1 MKEWSPSGKKEKKS
15 YKNNTWV
22 EQMSHLIIYD
32 IDYAF
37 RAKTEAIFKEKENFI
52 FDFFSVDDH
61 KFEQFYLY

>member
-1 MKEWSPSGKKEKKS
+1 
-15 YKNNTWV
+15 
-22 EQMSHLIIYD
+22 MSHLIIYD

-37 RAKTEAIFKEKENFI
+37 RAKTEAIFKEKESFI